1 LYHVRP
7 RIWFDTGV
15 TVEYKYLLLVVEDKV
30 ATVTIHRPDKGNALA
45 PDVLEELSA
54 LDERANRWR
63 SQWRQACRSQEDLR
77 SELRGFMIRVLG
89 PRDAS
94 RFKAGWFAVHCGA
107 ARARCVSAL

>member
-7 RIWFDTGV
+7 RIWFDTAV

-63 SQWRQACRSQEDLR
+63 SQLAASMQKPRRLAKRAE
-77 SELRGFMIRVLG
+77 GFHD
-89 PRDAS
+89 PRPWS
-94 RFKAGWFAVHCGA
+94 AG
-107 ARARCVSAL
+107 R